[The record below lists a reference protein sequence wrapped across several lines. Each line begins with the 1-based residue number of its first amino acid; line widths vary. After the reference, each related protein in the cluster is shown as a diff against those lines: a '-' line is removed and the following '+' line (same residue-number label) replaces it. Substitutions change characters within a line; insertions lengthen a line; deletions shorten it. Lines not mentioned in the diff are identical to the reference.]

1 MSFDTFAAAL
11 SAAKVEF
18 EHLKVAQL
26 AQAILESG
34 RGSSALFTQHN
45 NPYGMKYRSEMAGL
59 ATSVSYT
66 DAAGETDQYC
76 HFASDA
82 DAVRGYWR
90 FIDRAPYS
98 GWRAA
103 AATPVEYLRFIT
115 FAGYLG
121 GPHSQVPPAQRA
133 ADRAKKNEYVAKLQ
147 KLFPEAEKR
156 LRDAHTAQFPPGSAA
171 IWRNKGVFLDVGHGQ
186 KPEGYDPGA
195 INAGSNI
202 TEHALNL
209 TAAAGCA
216 AILRAAGVPVLI
228 DDGKKDNYT
237 AGKASAGY
245 DVFVSLHHNSS
256 VNPAQGSEAFAHV
269 TKGIA
274 ADRALAKQASAAIAA
289 ELGITDR
296 GGKAAN
302 LSVLSGAR
310 DAKVRAAILA
320 EFYFIQRQTP
330 PNPPPASFHDWS
342 KRGGEALANAIIAW
356 LRANP

>member
-1 MSFDTFAAAL
+1 MSFDSFVAAL
-11 SAAKVEF
+11 SGAKVEF

-26 AQAILESG
+26 AQAMLESG
-34 RGSSALFTQHN
+34 RGTSALFTQHN

-66 DAAGETDQYC
+66 DSAGETDHYC
-76 HFASDA
+76 RFASDA

-90 FIDRAPYS
+90 FIDRSPYS

-103 AATPVEYLRFIT
+103 AASPLEYLRFIT

-121 GPHSQVPPAQRA
+121 GPHDQVPPAQRA
-133 ADRAKKNEYVAKLQ
+133 ADRKKKTDYIAKLQ

-156 LRDAHTAQFPPGSAA
+156 LRDAHAAQVPPGADA
-171 IWRNKGVFLDVGHGQ
+171 IWRHKGVFLDVGHGQ

-209 TAAAGCA
+209 TAAAACA
-216 AILRAAGVPVLI
+216 AALRAVGVPVLI

-256 VNPAQGSEAFAHV
+256 ENPAQGTEVFSHV
-269 TKGIA
+269 TKGTA
-274 ADRALAKQASAAIAA
+274 ADRALATQASAAIAT

-296 GGKAAN
+296 GGKAASF
-302 LSVLSGAR
+302 SVLSGAR

-320 EFYFIQRQTP
+320 EFYFIHRQTP
-330 PNPPPASFHDWS
+330 PNPPPASFHEWS
-342 KRGGEALANAIIAW
+342 RRGGEALAGAIIAW